1 MYFEAR
7 HVSKTIQKVRSP
19 VLDMGNLVHALA
31 LQPEQLEK
39 EFSIEP
45 EIPEGAFTTTAT
57 IRAFIDEY
65 NAGLPPLLSADDIK
79 ALLEAHNAI
88 QPQPVPM
95 GDDVTQTGENY
106 MALPA
111 EFQRVEEGQ
120 KVTAAKMKACIKEY
134 NATLPAQVKTSGSRD
149 ALLEQLALINPDMV
163 AQEAQKAQPLK
174 VSGTKPD
181 ACMAVVMQA
190 ARWGMDPFAVAQKTF
205 IVGNSGVLGYEAQL
219 VNAVI
224 NTMAPTK
231 DRIHFEW
238 FGAWENIV
246 GRFIKKTSGKGNDYI
261 APGWD
266 LHDEAGVG
274 VRAWATLKGESEPR
288 ELVLM
293 LSQAQVRNSTLWAS
307 DPRQQLAYLAVKRWA
322 RLYCPDVILGVYTAD
337 EIDEREERVINP
349 AQTEKVTLDE
359 ITSSVGVSSSAQSSA
374 VKVDSVADE
383 LRERI
388 DSASSVDQAKAIRVD
403 IESQKALLGTALYR
417 RGDSW

>member
-1 MYFEAR
+1 QKIDN
-7 HVSKTIQKVRSP
+7 VSILTNGELFNRLRTLSEVMANS
-19 VLDMGNLVHALA
+19 GNFV
-31 LQPEQLEK
+31 PEHYR
-39 EFSIEP
+39 
-45 EIPEGAFTTTAT
+45 G
-57 IRAFIDEY
+57 
-65 NAGLPPLLSADDIK
+65 
-79 ALLEAHNAI
+79 
-88 QPQPVPM
+88 
-95 GDDVTQTGENY
+95 
-106 MALPA
+106 
-111 EFQRVEEGQ
+111 
-120 KVTAAKMKACIKEY
+120 
-134 NATLPAQVKTSGSRD
+134 
-149 ALLEQLALINPDMV
+149 
-163 AQEAQKAQPLK
+163 
-174 VSGTKPD
+174 KPD

-266 LHDEAGVG
+266 LQDEAGVG

-349 AQTEKVTLDE
+349 AQTE
-359 ITSSVGVSSSAQSSA
+359 
-374 VKVDSVADE
+374 
-383 LRERI
+383 
-388 DSASSVDQAKAIRVD
+388 
-403 IESQKALLGTALYR
+403 
-417 RGDSW
+417 